1 MIKKFGGENKMVDKR
16 SAAERA
22 TDEQFN
28 INVSNERRA
37 ELRAEAR
44 KRRAPTDSEEN
55 AESIGILFDKIK
67 TLETEVKRILEHLG
81 MKAKFK

>member
-1 MIKKFGGENKMVDKR
+1 MPN
-16 SAAERA
+16 

-28 INVSNERRA
+28 MLPKERLA

-44 KRRAPTDSEEN
+44 KNRTLTRTEEN
-55 AESIGILFDKIK
+55 EDSIGFLYEKIE

-81 MKAKFK
+81 MKAKSK

>member
-1 MIKKFGGENKMVDKR
+1 MSDKR
-16 SAAERA
+16 SDVERD

-28 INVSNERRA
+28 INVSKERRA
-37 ELRAEAR
+37 EIIAEAR
-44 KRRAPTDSEEN
+44 KKRIPTDSEVN
-55 AESIGILFDKIK
+55 ADSIGILFDKIK

>member
-1 MIKKFGGENKMVDKR
+1 MVDKR
-16 SAAERA
+16 SDAERD

-28 INVSNERRA
+28 KNVSKERRA

-44 KRRAPTDSEEN
+44 KNRMQTEYEAN
-55 AESIGILFDKIK
+55 AENIDVLFVKIE

-81 MKAKFK
+81 MKAKSK

>member
-1 MIKKFGGENKMVDKR
+1 MSDKR
-16 SAAERA
+16 SDAERD

-28 INVSNERRA
+28 INVSKERRA
-37 ELRAEAR
+37 EIIAEAR
-44 KRRAPTDSEEN
+44 KRRIPTPSDINEDNIEV
-55 AESIGILFDKIK
+55 LFDKIK